1 MRELHRPRTATENR
15 ESLEKASA
23 AALESINKARSN
35 VEKKFGLDPKA
46 SAGAQKP
53 QLQLVPPCFE
63 EAVANALQQG
73 AEKYGA
79 WNWRENQVAIMTY
92 LGAIRRHLNAFLDGE
107 DDAPDSGISHL
118 GHIGASCAILL
129 DAKKQGTLADD
140 RPKKKDSACNEA

>member
-1 MRELHRPRTATENR
+1 MN
-15 ESLEKASA
+15 
-23 AALESINKARSN
+23 
-35 VEKKFGLDPKA
+35 LDPKA
-46 SAGAQKP
+46 AAGALKP

-79 WNWRENQVAIMTY
+79 WNWRSNQVPLMTY

-129 DAKKQGTLADD
+129 DAKKQGTLVDD
-140 RPKKKDSACNEA
+140 RPKKRDAKDEWVNIPDGSDMSRDGEGNWVQK